1 MHLAPCSLFMI
12 ATVHSAPILMRASIH
27 VIKYSAI
34 VLPPMLLRLVAT
46 PTTLVKTGASLIVPA
61 FNAADKPE
69 SPCATPKTLL
79 PAAQLFMDNA
89 VESDI
94 LTISF
99 KF

>member
-1 MHLAPCSLFMI
+1 VHAAPCSLFII
-12 ATVHSAPILMRASIH
+12 ATVPSVPILRRASMH
-27 VIKYSAI
+27 VIKHSAI
-34 VLPPMLLRLVAT
+34 VLPPMLLRLVT
-46 PTTLVKTGASLIVPA
+46 IPTALVKTSASLIAPA
-61 FNAADKPE
+61 VNAADKPE

-79 PAAQLFMDNA
+79 PAAQLLMENA